1 MKNFIKLL
9 LFLPLLNSNL
19 LFAQENSEAETTEET
34 GKQRSFKI
42 GFYVGSYF
50 ANKYT
55 AGAYDGYGF
64 DINGVR
70 NTTFETSYMFQKIIM
85 EYGGGYGQLDQIAQA
100 LGVNTTADW
109 LFTKDDMPT
118 NMRYTPSFMFG
129 LQCRYSVDKKNAI
142 SLNLNV
148 AKLKVSGNFT
158 FTTRTPTGSSQIN
171 NSIQTFG
178 IIGGEQRL
186 MIQVGYSRIL
196 GNNEKANFFV
206 EGGLNMTYSQFDKN
220 EILINNLRIDL
231 TAFYDYQGLQSPQT
245 RLPRGMGFGAYGGV
259 GVNLTAGEKFTVQ
272 LLYIPSYEGI
282 KIGDNPK
289 LKWQHSIGLRAY
301 YNF

>member
-9 LFLPLLNSNL
+9 LILPLLNSS
-19 LFAQENSEAETTEET
+19 LFAQEETPSDTS
-34 GKQRSFKI
+34 GKERSFKI
-42 GFYVGSYF
+42 GLYIGSYF

-70 NTTFETSYMFQKIIM
+70 NSTFETSYMYQKIIN
-85 EYGGGYGQLDQIAQA
+85 EYGGGYGQVDQIAIA
-100 LGVNTTADW
+100 LGVNSTADW
-109 LFTKDDMPT
+109 SFTKDDMPV
-118 NMRYTPSFMFG
+118 NMRYIPSFLLG

-142 SLNLNV
+142 SLNLNA

-158 FTTRTPTGSSQIN
+158 MTTRPPSGSSQIN

-178 IIGGEQRL
+178 IEGGEQRL
-186 MIQVGYSRIL
+186 MIQVGYSRII

-220 EILINNLRIDL
+220 EILINTLHIDL
-231 TAFYDYQGLQSPQT
+231 VAFYDYQGIQSPQT
-245 RLPRGMGFGAYGGV
+245 RLPRGMGYGAYAGA
-259 GVNLTAGEKFTVQ
+259 GVNITAGEKFTVQ
-272 LLYIPSYEGI
+272 LLYTPSYEGI
-282 KIGDNPK
+282 KIGNNPQ

>member
-1 MKNFIKLL
+1 MKNSIKLL
-9 LFLPLLNSNL
+9 LILSVLTST
-19 LFAQENSEAETTEET
+19 LFAQEASEGDTT
-34 GKQRSFKI
+34 GKQKSFKI
-42 GFYVGSYF
+42 GLYIGSYF

-64 DINGVR
+64 DINGIR
-70 NTTFETSYMFQKIIM
+70 NTTFETSYMYEKIINQ
-85 EYGGGYGQLDQIAQA
+85 YGGGYGQPDQIAQA
-100 LGVNTTADW
+100 LGVNSTADW
-109 LFTKDDMPT
+109 SFTKDDMPV
-118 NMRYTPSFMFG
+118 NMRYTPAFLLG

-148 AKLKVSGNFT
+148 AKLSISGNFT
-158 FTTRTPTGSSQIN
+158 ITTRPPSGSSQIN

-178 IIGGEQRL
+178 IKGGEQRL

-220 EILINNLRIDL
+220 EILINNLHINL
-231 TAFYDYQGLQSPQT
+231 LEFYDFQGIQAGYT
-245 RLPRGMGFGAYGGV
+245 RLPRGMGFGAYGGL

-272 LLYIPSYEGI
+272 ILYIPSYEGI
-282 KIGDNPK
+282 KIGNNPQ